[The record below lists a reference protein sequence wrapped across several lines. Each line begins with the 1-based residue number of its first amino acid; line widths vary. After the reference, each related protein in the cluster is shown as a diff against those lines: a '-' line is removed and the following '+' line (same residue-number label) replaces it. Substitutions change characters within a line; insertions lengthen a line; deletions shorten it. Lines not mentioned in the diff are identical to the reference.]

1 MVLSWHMRN
10 GAAETERGF
19 SIRKEVVADIWIVLT
34 VLPELPTLF
43 FRGLREREIPFL
55 LIHIAGR
62 MKGLRSV
69 SVDASKRL
77 G

>member
-1 MVLSWHMRN
+1 M
-10 GAAETERGF
+10 
-19 SIRKEVVADIWIVLT
+19 
-34 VLPELPTLF
+34 PTLF
-43 FRGLREREIPFL
+43 FGGLREREVPFL